1 MSPSVKLS
9 PCDSL
14 RRSRAGVLART
25 HLDKEVEI
33 KNRESACQRV
43 DGDGGNVPRLRRRQ
57 SEVSGPGVELFLFVH
72 TARHRSGWRSIFN

>member
-43 DGDGGNVPRLRRRQ
+43 DGDGGNVPRLRRRHG
-57 SEVSGPGVELFLFVH
+57 EVSSPGVELFLFVH
-72 TARHRSGWRSIFN
+72 TARHPHGVAQYF